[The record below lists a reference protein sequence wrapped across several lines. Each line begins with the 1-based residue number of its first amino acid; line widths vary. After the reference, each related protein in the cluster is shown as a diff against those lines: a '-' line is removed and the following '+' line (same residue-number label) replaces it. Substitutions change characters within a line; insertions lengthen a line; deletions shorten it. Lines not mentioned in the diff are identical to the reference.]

1 MDKIKSFGPIVDNN
15 SKILILGSIPGV
27 ESLKKQQYYGNI
39 RNQFWRIIFSLYN
52 YDVPTDYEQKTDF
65 LLEKGIGLWDVI
77 SNCIRE
83 GSLDSNIKE
92 AAVNDFKWL
101 FETYPDI
108 KHVFFNGSKAY
119 ETFKR
124 KVGFEN
130 YPNMEFQRLPSTSP
144 AYIKSFEEKFN
155 EWKIIKEY
163 LEILRF

>member
-1 MDKIKSFGPIVDNN
+1 MKIKSFGPIVDEN

-27 ESLKKQQYYGNI
+27 ESLNKQQYYGNA
-39 RNQFWRIIFSLYN
+39 RNQFWKIIFSLF
-52 YDVPTDYEQKTDF
+52 DKSVPEEYKLKKEF
-65 LLEKGIGLWDVI
+65 LLEHEIGLWDVI
-77 SNCIRE
+77 SDCFRQ

-92 AAVNDFKWL
+92 AEVNDFKGL
-101 FETYPDI
+101 FETYPNI

-130 YPNMEFQRLPSTSP
+130 YPNIIFYRLPSTSP
-144 AYIKSFEEKFN
+144 AYIKSFDEKFN

-163 LEILRF
+163 LDA